1 MAIRWLKRPMV
12 DQFHLDTLKAQ
23 GGSYGYL
30 NEGNLDAA
38 LVRPENLHYYEGV
51 TELFTLAARYCIGI
65 TQAHAYVD
73 GNKRTAFISTLVFL
87 GLNGQ
92 KFRGDG
98 VEAVRMMEAIASGT
112 LGEAE
117 VTAWLKA
124 GCSN

>member
-1 MAIRWLKRPMV
+1 MAIRWLKQPMV
-12 DQFHLDTLKAQ
+12 DQFHLDTLKDH

-38 LVRPENLHYYEGV
+38 LARPDNLHHDEGV
-51 TELFTLAARYCIGI
+51 TDLFALAARYCIGI

-98 VEAVRMMEAIASGT
+98 VEAVRMMEAIASS
-112 LGEAE
+112 
-117 VTAWLKA
+117 TASEEDVVLWLKT
-124 GCSN
+124 GCL